1 MLTKHIFNVSIN
13 EILPGISEMV
23 QQSFLYHSRLY
34 IHQTYSHYIQP
45 ELFYLYS
52 ILDVP

>member
-13 EILPGISEMV
+13 DILPSISEMV
-23 QQSFLYHSRLY
+23 QQRL
-34 IHQTYSHYIQP
+34 TYSHYIQP
-45 ELFYLYS
+45 ELLYLYS